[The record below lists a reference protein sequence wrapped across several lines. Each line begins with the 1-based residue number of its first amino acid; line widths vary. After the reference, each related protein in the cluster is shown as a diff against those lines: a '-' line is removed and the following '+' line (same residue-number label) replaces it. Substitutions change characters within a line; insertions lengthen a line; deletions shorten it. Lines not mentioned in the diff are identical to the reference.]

1 MLNERHPRNVVICL
15 PDMRTSIT
23 SCIAITLLIGA
34 IGLTQ
39 SQKSAKKQFL
49 NVDGKKPPGYTH
61 VVTSASGKMIFIS
74 GRGGAAK
81 DGKLPADFATQATN
95 TFEDLK
101 RCLAMAGRDLQRRG
115 EDQLLRERSIE
126 YRGVTQNTRQ
136 LSEHGCAAGG
146 DARPGRLR
154 GRHAPGDRSCRD
166 PSRIT
171 TSAASRSSDRLP
183 AR

>member
-23 SCIAITLLIGA
+23 SCIAITLLIAA

-61 VVTSASGKMIFIS
+61 VVTSPPGKMIFIS

-101 RCLAMAGRDLQRRG
+101 RCLAMAGATFKDVVKINYFVKDLSNTAELRKIRANYLNMDAPPAATLVQAGLG
-115 EDQLLRERSIE
+115 EGMLLEIE
-126 YRGVTQNTRQ
+126 AV
-136 LSEHGCAAGG
+136 A
-146 DARPGRLR
+146 
-154 GRHAPGDRSCRD
+154 
-166 PSRIT
+166 I
-171 TSAASRSSDRLP
+171 LP
-183 AR
+183 E

>member
-23 SCIAITLLIGA
+23 SCIAITLLIAA

-61 VVTSASGKMIFIS
+61 VVTSPPGKMIFIS

-81 DGKLPADFATQATN
+81 DGKLPADFAAQATN

-101 RCLAMAGRDLQRRG
+101 RCLAMAGATFKDVVK
-115 EDQLLRERSIE
+115 IN
-126 YRGVTQNTRQ
+126 YFVK
-136 LSEHGCAAGG
+136 
-146 DARPGRLR
+146 
-154 GRHAPGDRSCRD
+154 D
-166 PSRIT
+166 PSNTAELRKIRANYLNMDAPP
-171 TSAASRSSDRLP
+171 AATLVQAGLGEGMLLEIEAVAILP
-183 AR
+183 E